1 MSRYYEYRHVVGFEE
16 TNLVGNVY
24 YVNYLR
30 WQGRC
35 REMFFV
41 DHVPELV
48 DELRSDL
55 NIVTLSSEC
64 EFLSEISAFDTLA
77 VRMRLEDLT
86 QTQLGFG
93 FDYVCLREET
103 EELVARGQQRVACMR
118 EHNGHAAPAR
128 IPASLRRALDRYL
141 EGAPRQARLAASN
154 MGGRA

>member
-1 MSRYYEYRHVVGFEE
+1 MSRYFEYRHVVGFEE

-41 DHVPELV
+41 EHVPELIA
-48 DELRSDL
+48 ELRSDL

-64 EFLSEISAFDTLA
+64 EFLSEISAFDELA
-77 VRMRLEDLT
+77 VRMRLADLT
-86 QTQLGFG
+86 QTQLSFA
-93 FDYVCLREET
+93 FDYVCSRQEG
-103 EELVARGQQRVACMR
+103 EELVARGRQRVACMR
-118 EHNGHAAPAR
+118 EHNGSVVPAR
-128 IPASLRRALDRYL
+128 IPAALRRALDHYL